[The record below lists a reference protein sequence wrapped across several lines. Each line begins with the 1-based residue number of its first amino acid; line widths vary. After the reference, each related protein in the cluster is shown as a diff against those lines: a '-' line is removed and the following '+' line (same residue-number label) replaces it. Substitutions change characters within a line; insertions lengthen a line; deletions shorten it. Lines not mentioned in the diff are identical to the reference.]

1 MLNLFVGLDIY
12 TGLLL
17 LLALAFVLFYEAI
30 NGFHDT
36 ANAVATVIYTRA
48 MQPQLAVVMA
58 AFFNFFGV
66 LLGGLSVAYAIVHML
81 PTDLLL
87 NMGST
92 HGLAMVFSMLLAA
105 IIWNLGTWF
114 FGLPA
119 SSSHTLIGAIIG
131 IGLTNALLNGSS
143 VMDALNLREVTKIFS
158 SLIVSPIVG
167 LVIAGGLIFLLRR
180 FWSGTKKRDRIHRI
194 PEDRKWTGYLLDGFD
209 FVLISL
215 VLTEVQ
221 HEFGLTTI
229 EAASLISA
237 AFISRWFGGLAI
249 GALSD
254 KMGRRMAMVLSIVLF
269 SLGTLACGLAPGY
282 AVMFIARIVIGL
294 GMAGEYGSSVTYVIE
309 SWPVHLRNKASGFLI
324 SGFSIGGGLAAQ
336 VYSIVVPLWG
346 WRSLFFVGML
356 PILFAFYLRK
366 NLPESDD
373 WQKRQ
378 QENKPVRTM
387 VDILY
392 REKNKYIN
400 ILLSCIA
407 FACLYVCFS
416 GVTANA
422 ALITVMALCCAAVF
436 ISFIYQG
443 MGKRWPTGIML
454 MLVVMFCFLYGW
466 PLQAFLPTWL
476 KVDMQ
481 YSPETVALIF
491 MLAGFGSAAGSCIG
505 GFMGDW
511 LGTRKAYVI
520 SLLIGQLVIIPVFL
534 VDRDYVWLLGL
545 LIFTQQ
551 VFGQGIGALVPKIIS
566 GYFNVEQ
573 RAAGLGF
580 IYNVGS
586 LGGACA
592 PILGAVV
599 ASHTSLGT
607 AMCSL
612 AFILTFVVLVLIGFD
627 MPSRVQR
634 WIHPEAALEYDTVD
648 GKPFY
653 GARKKNVAE
662 E

>member
-1 MLNLFVGLDIY
+1 
-12 TGLLL
+12 
-17 LLALAFVLFYEAI
+17 
-30 NGFHDT
+30 
-36 ANAVATVIYTRA
+36 
-48 MQPQLAVVMA
+48 
-58 AFFNFFGV
+58 
-66 LLGGLSVAYAIVHML
+66 
-81 PTDLLL
+81 
-87 NMGST
+87 
-92 HGLAMVFSMLLAA
+92 
-105 IIWNLGTWF
+105 
-114 FGLPA
+114 
-119 SSSHTLIGAIIG
+119 
-131 IGLTNALLNGSS
+131 
-143 VMDALNLREVTKIFS
+143 
-158 SLIVSPIVG
+158 
-167 LVIAGGLIFLLRR
+167 
-180 FWSGTKKRDRIHRI
+180 
-194 PEDRKWTGYLLDGFD
+194 
-209 FVLISL
+209 
-215 VLTEVQ
+215 
-221 HEFGLTTI
+221 
-229 EAASLISA
+229 
-237 AFISRWFGGLAI
+237 
-249 GALSD
+249 
-254 KMGRRMAMVLSIVLF
+254 
-269 SLGTLACGLAPGY
+269 
-282 AVMFIARIVIGL
+282 
-294 GMAGEYGSSVTYVIE
+294 
-309 SWPVHLRNKASGFLI
+309 
-324 SGFSIGGGLAAQ
+324 
-336 VYSIVVPLWG
+336 
-346 WRSLFFVGML
+346 
-356 PILFAFYLRK
+356 
-366 NLPESDD
+366 
-373 WQKRQ
+373 
-378 QENKPVRTM
+378 
-387 VDILY
+387 
-392 REKNKYIN
+392 
-400 ILLSCIA
+400 IA